1 MIQSGRSD
9 IKVRVTMGNRESN
22 YELKNMIEMDD
33 AFFVSHDKEKGNE
46 KRGRGSSNK
55 AKCW

>member
-1 MIQSGRSD
+1 
-9 IKVRVTMGNRESN
+9 MGNRESN